1 MTTPTPTRSPGR
13 PTKATPAVT
22 ARVCEL
28 LATGVPQDTAAR
40 AAGISPSTFHAWV
53 RRGEAE
59 HDRIAQGHDPDP
71 AEAPYR
77 DFRDATQVAR
87 AEAELEAVSVIRSA
101 FMGGTWQAAAWWL
114 ERTRPDLWG
123 RGRSQGDPDVKPAPD
138 PLSLLLQA
146 TGGIGPGW

>member
-1 MTTPTPTRSPGR
+1 MADPTTKRPGGR

-28 LATGVPQDTAAR
+28 LSAGCPQDTAAR
-40 AAGISPSTFHAWV
+40 AAGISPSTYHAWI

-59 HDRIAQGHDPDP
+59 RERIADGLDPDP
-71 AEAPYR
+71 DETLFR

-87 AEAELEAVSVIRSA
+87 AEAEAEAVGVIRAA
-101 FMGGTWQAAAWWL
+101 FLSGTWQAAAWWL

-123 RGRSQGDPDVKPAPD
+123 RSRQTADPDVKPPPD
-138 PLSLLLQA
+138 PITSLLQTL
-146 TGGIGPGW
+146 GGPGNW